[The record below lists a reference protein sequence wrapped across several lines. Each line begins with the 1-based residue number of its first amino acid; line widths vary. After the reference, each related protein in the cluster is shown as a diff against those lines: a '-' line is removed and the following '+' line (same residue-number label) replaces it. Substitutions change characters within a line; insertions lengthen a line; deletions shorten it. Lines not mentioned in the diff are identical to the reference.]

1 MKSKSTLLTV
11 LMGASFILPS
21 LGDPATRLIKN
32 EVTEASAGLAMTEAV
47 VKKMGFAAHLPKN
60 TEGYFSILGGYDMY
74 QRLLKTELG
83 KVMSEMMADQ
93 GENLEEFEEIEEFQ
107 MFKAVV
113 GEEIFA
119 AFGDTTGDQA
129 LNLQAMNNSAS
140 FHQMK
145 MMVKMAAMAMEE
157 DLEPGG
163 MQMQGLA
170 MSMFGSILGDPEAGV
185 QIFEKSHMPPVT
197 IGFKVSDEEMRTQIS
212 EMMIGGVLSLF
223 DLDENA
229 PFDEIEMEKDGVA
242 LNGMTIN
249 GKKLADLVDE
259 NSRQEMTEFF
269 GSRAMVDRFLA
280 AVAKKNL
287 NIVIGVK
294 ESYIIVY
301 LGDSLDGLKFPAK
314 SEDSL
319 LANEGMSFL
328 KDYLEKDIRM
338 LVFGEE
344 EAMKTIGG
352 ANEVMSSM
360 AKGLKAG
367 LAEADSFGDTRD
379 IQALLGHVA
388 RVEGKIFDMFEY
400 GRTGTV
406 GFIEDGFKIESH
418 GGSNLA
424 SIDTETAHNFAGL
437 GDMDGVVFFRN
448 SRSNP
453 KFTSKLHD
461 MLDSLGQA
469 TYLMASRVADIE
481 YEGIRD
487 IPEFREAFKMF
498 DELAAGDLK
507 NIWEALTTDWAQG
520 TGDEGALIIDT
531 RGTLP
536 RVPEVP
542 GVIIEKGLIPRIAY
556 VTPVTDREKIST
568 AWKKL
573 EGSISNILKNLKEVQ
588 GTEIPMQEF
597 DDNTKE
603 GVTYYSTAIQ
613 FSTKDARPVVGLS
626 DKHFYFST
634 SQKFI
639 AEIDKNLVTGGDVP
653 VRKGSYTRINFSAAR
668 EMADYWVK
676 LLKENSEEIFEN
688 EYMRDDFI
696 ENLPLVEKL
705 LGAFAQFDDMTAHTR
720 MENGESRSSI
730 HFNMK

>member
-1 MKSKSTLLTV
+1 
-11 LMGASFILPS
+11 
-21 LGDPATRLIKN
+21 
-32 EVTEASAGLAMTEAV
+32 
-47 VKKMGFAAHLPKN
+47 
-60 TEGYFSILGGYDMY
+60 
-74 QRLLKTELG
+74 
-83 KVMSEMMADQ
+83 
-93 GENLEEFEEIEEFQ
+93 
-107 MFKAVV
+107 
-113 GEEIFA
+113 
-119 AFGDTTGDQA
+119 
-129 LNLQAMNNSAS
+129 
-140 FHQMK
+140 
-145 MMVKMAAMAMEE
+145 
-157 DLEPGG
+157 
-163 MQMQGLA
+163 
-170 MSMFGSILGDPEAGV
+170 
-185 QIFEKSHMPPVT
+185 
-197 IGFKVSDEEMRTQIS
+197 
-212 EMMIGGVLSLF
+212 
-223 DLDENA
+223 
-229 PFDEIEMEKDGVA
+229 
-242 LNGMTIN
+242 
-249 GKKLADLVDE
+249 
-259 NSRQEMTEFF
+259 
-269 GSRAMVDRFLA
+269 
-280 AVAKKNL
+280 
-287 NIVIGVK
+287 
-294 ESYIIVY
+294 
-301 LGDSLDGLKFPAK
+301 
-314 SEDSL
+314 
-319 LANEGMSFL
+319 
-328 KDYLEKDIRM
+328 M

-344 EAMKTIGG
+344 EAMKTVGG

-400 GRTGTV
+400 SRTGTV
-406 GFIEDGFKIESH
+406 GFIENGFKIESH

-437 GDMDGVVFFRN
+437 GDMDGVVFFSN
-448 SRSNP
+448 NRSNP
-453 KFTSKLHD
+453 EFTAKLHD

-469 TYLMASRVADIE
+469 TYLMASRVADVELDSTSIS
-481 YEGIRD
+481 
-487 IPEFREAFKMF
+487 PEFREAFQMF

-542 GVIIEKGLIPRIAY
+542 GVIIEKGVIPRIAY
-556 VTPVTDREKIST
+556 VTPVTDRAKISM

-603 GVTYYSTAIQ
+603 GVTYFSTAIQ

-639 AEIDKNLVTGGDVP
+639 AEIDKNLIAGGEVP

-668 EMADYWVK
+668 EMAGYWVK

-688 EYMRDDFI
+688 EYMRDDFN

-705 LGAFAQFDDMTAHTR
+705 LAAFAQFEDMTAHTR
-720 MENGESRSSI
+720 IENGESRSSI